1 MRTRTRAL
9 AGVCGAWLVLGGA
22 GGASAGPP
30 ASPAPATTAP
40 AAGGEPAAPAE
51 GGEPAAPADGGE
63 AAALPATATVS
74 VPAVQRDME
83 SDMSVLGE
91 LASDAKRDADLVR
104 AACVL
109 DKQERAQGVMEL
121 ATGELLVIRD
131 STAAA
136 EARSFA
142 VEKLQA
148 SADRLDDLVQQ
159 ARDCVGDQTPEMS
172 DDETRNQVQEE
183 PTIPIAD
190 PTVGG
195 AVGGGK
201 PPGLPPPVDD
211 GVPPVVGSPSM

>member
-1 MRTRTRAL
+1 MRMRTRAL
-9 AGVCGAWLVLGGA
+9 AGVCGAWLVLGA
-22 GGASAGPP
+22 GGAAAGPP
-30 ASPAPATTAP
+30 ASPAPAEGA
-40 AAGGEPAAPAE
+40 EPAPPAE
-51 GGEPAAPADGGE
+51 G
-63 AAALPATATVS
+63 AALPATATVS

-83 SDMSVLGE
+83 ADMSLLGE

-131 STAAA
+131 ASATP

-148 SADRLDDLVQQ
+148 TAARLDDLVQQ
-159 ARDCVGDQTPEMS
+159 ARDCVGDQSPEMS
-172 DDETRNQVQEE
+172 EDDTRNEVTAE

-195 AVGGGK
+195 TVGGGK
-201 PPGLPPPVDD
+201 PPGLPPPIDD
-211 GVPPVVGSPSM
+211 TAPPTVGSPSM

>member
-1 MRTRTRAL
+1 MRNRTRAV
-9 AGVCGAWLVLGGA
+9 AGVCGAWLVLGAA

-30 ASPAPATTAP
+30 ASPEGTAP
-40 AAGGEPAAPAE
+40 AGAPAE
-51 GGEPAAPADGGE
+51 GAPAAAEGAAPGE
-63 AAALPATATVS
+63 GAAQGEGAALPATATVS
-74 VPAVQRDME
+74 VPKVQRDME
-83 SDMSVLGE
+83 SDMSLLGE

-131 STAAA
+131 DAAA
-136 EARSFA
+136 PEARSFA

-148 SADRLDDLVQQ
+148 SSDRLDDLVQQ

-172 DDETRNQVQEE
+172 DDETRNEVQQE

-195 AVGGGK
+195 GVGGGK
-201 PPGLPPPVDD
+201 PTPPPPVDD
-211 GVPPVVGSPSM
+211 NAPPTVGSPSM